1 MKVFL
6 YDTNLILSSRISS
19 QIKSLGYE
27 LVEKDNAREACVA
40 LVNLEGPK
48 GLEVLKE
55 LKEKGVK
62 VVGYCGHKNLPLIQK
77 AQELGADLVVPNSQ
91 VAANLKEILERFCS
105 T

>member
-19 QIKSLGYE
+19 QIRSLGYE
-27 LVEKDNAREACVA
+27 LVGKDKAEEACVA

-48 GLEVLKE
+48 GLEILKE
-55 LKEKGVK
+55 LKGKGVK
-62 VVGYCGHKNLPLIQK
+62 VVGYCGHKNVQLIRK

-91 VAANLKEILERFCS
+91 VVGNLQEILEQFCK
-105 T
+105 

>member
-27 LVEKDNAREACVA
+27 LVGRDNAGEACVA

-48 GLEVLKE
+48 GLELLKE
-55 LKEKGVK
+55 LKEKE
-62 VVGYCGHKNLPLIQK
+62 
-77 AQELGADLVVPNSQ
+77 ELGADLVVPNSQ
-91 VAANLKEILERFCS
+91 VATNLKEILERFCS